1 MERIPIRELN
11 QHTSAVLARVQ
22 HGELL
27 EVTVNGRAVARIVP
41 VEPTE
46 LDDLVARGRITPA
59 TSNGPIPRPAGPVDT
74 SIDSTDII
82 SELRE
87 ERW

>member
-1 MERIPIRELN
+1 MDRIPIRELN

-22 HGELL
+22 HGEPL
-27 EVTVNGRAVARIVP
+27 EVTVNGHAIARLVP
-41 VEPTE
+41 VEPSE
-46 LDDLVARGRITPA
+46 LDDLVARGRITLA
-59 TSNGPIPRPAGPVDT
+59 TSSGPIQRPTGPVDT